1 MLEYHRKPGK
11 VTPILIKDIIFA
23 LPEHIKTRL
32 EHHGSIH
39 VKLAVRAGV
48 GRRKVN
54 MISSEK

>member
-39 VKLAVRAGV
+39 VKLAEHAGAGLRFVRELV
-48 GRRKVN
+48 Q
-54 MISSEK
+54 